1 MLTDWVLIRRLAR
14 EIDERLRGARVE
26 DVGLLDDG
34 RVGMVFRRQ
43 RERLVLAID
52 VFASPPLVTI
62 EDADPSTS
70 SGPTSSGL
78 ALVIASEPGFVRTL
92 ARSLE
97 GMLLSDVSAR
107 RNDRLLRMTFSAR
120 SRFGVGDQLELYV
133 ELVPRFGN
141 LVLVKGERI
150 VGARKEFVPL
160 ENRRAVRAGEPYV
173 LPPLPASVRTIA
185 ALPQGDEGAA
195 EAPLHVYRRGDKLLQ
210 AYVVPLEGFEDA
222 RHSREPSL
230 LQIFAE
236 LHRQQIALAGRQQ
249 ENQRRHHV
257 VKRLEEREAKLRREL
272 DTLSQK
278 RVHAEQRQALREQGE
293 RIFATLHELEAEER
307 EAAKE
312 NAAKLFAQ
320 YKKLAKS
327 LPHIAERERALQ
339 AALNAVETLLWEA
352 QRAAD
357 EDFAEVEAAVAEL
370 LPSRRKS
377 ERRAAV
383 PKRKRARLELRT
395 RHGSRIVIGRSPLE
409 NAELTFRL
417 ARPNDLW
424 LHAQGVPG
432 AHVIL
437 ARDDRAAAP
446 DDDLQVAAA
455 LAAFYSKA
463 KAATSVPVDYTLR
476 KYVRKQRAAPPGLVW
491 YTHSETILAHPESLD
506 SFVSP
511 ARG

>member
-14 EIDERLRGARVE
+14 EIAERLRGSRVE

-34 RVGMVFRRQ
+34 RVGMVFRRR
-43 RERLVLAID
+43 RERVVLAID

-70 SGPTSSGL
+70 SGSTGSGPP
-78 ALVIASEPGFVRTL
+78 LVIATEPGFVRTL

-160 ENRRAVRAGEPYV
+160 EGRRGVRAGEPYA
-173 LPPLPASVRTIA
+173 LPPLPANVRTIA
-185 ALPQGDEGAA
+185 APQGDEGAA
-195 EAPLHVYRRGDKLLQ
+195 DAPMHVYRSGDKLLQ
-210 AYVVPLEGFEDA
+210 AYVAPLEGFEDA
-222 RHSREPSL
+222 RHSCEPSL
-230 LQIFAE
+230 LRIFAE

-272 DTLSQK
+272 DALSQK
-278 RVHAEQRQALREQGE
+278 RVHAEQRQELRAQGE

-370 LPSRRKS
+370 LPSPRKS
-377 ERRAAV
+377 ERRASV

-437 ARDDRAAAP
+437 ARDDRATAP

-506 SFVSP
+506 SFVLP
-511 ARG
+511 AGG